1 MKIAVIG
8 GGPAGL
14 YFSILV
20 KKWNPAVRIDLFERN
35 APEDTFGWGVVFS
48 DKTLSYL
55 KSEDVP
61 TWQAITERFE
71 RWENVDIIHH
81 NEKVTVRGN
90 KFSGI
95 ARIEILHILQERCR
109 ELGVALHFRA
119 PVTDLAAFNSYDLI
133 VGADGVMSE
142 VRSQYEDCF
151 KPDLSTRTN
160 RYIWYGTRHLFHGL
174 TLTFRENSAGV
185 FAAHSYKFDKNTSTF
200 IVECDEET
208 WATAGFQDM
217 DEASTRRYLE
227 EVFHHD
233 LEGAELLSNNSKWL
247 NFVLVRNRHWWCDS
261 NSPSYGAERNRRG
274 LGGGPVDEG
283 TPPLTPPLSEE
294 GKGFV
299 VLLGDA
305 LATVHFSIG
314 SGTKLALEDAIAL
327 AHALKNNPLPLGEGR
342 VRDALIEF
350 EAKRRPV
357 VEEYQDAAYESLQLF
372 ENLKDY
378 MHLDPIPFAYKLM
391 TRSGKVD
398 RENLRRRDPEFVAK
412 YEEHQ
417 GA

>member
-14 YFSILV
+14 YFSLLV
-20 KKWNPAVRIDLFERN
+20 KKWRPDIEIDLFERN
-35 APEDTFGWGVVFS
+35 APDDTFGWGVVFS

-55 KSEDVP
+55 QAEDEP
-61 TWQAITERFE
+61 TYRAITDRFTM
-71 RWENVDIIHH
+71 WDNVDIVHRD
-81 NEKVTVRGN
+81 ETVTVRGN

-95 ARIEILHILQERCR
+95 ARIEILRILQERCT
-109 ELGVALHFRA
+109 ELGVKLHFRS
-119 PVTDLAAFNSYDLI
+119 PVADLSEFRNYELV

-142 VRSQYEDCF
+142 VRSQYESCF

-160 RYIWYGTRHLFHGL
+160 RYIWYGTRHLFKGL
-174 TLTFRENSAGV
+174 TLTFRENTAGV
-185 FAAHSYKFDKNTSTF
+185 FAAHSYQFDTTTSTF

-208 WATAGFQDM
+208 WTTAGFQDM

-227 EVFHHD
+227 DVFHLD
-233 LEGAELLSNNSKWL
+233 LHGAELLSNYSKWI
-247 NFVLVRNRHWWCDS
+247 NFVLVRNRHWWCGPG
-261 NSPSYGAERNRRG
+261 NSTA
-274 LGGGPVDEG
+274 G
-283 TPPLTPPLSEE
+283 TNI
-294 GKGFV
+294 

-314 SGTKLALEDAIAL
+314 SGTKLALEDSIAL
-327 AHALKNNPLPLGEGR
+327 FHALRLSER
-342 VRDALIEF
+342 VPDALLEF
-350 EAKRRPV
+350 EAARRPI
-357 VEEYQDAAYESLQLF
+357 VEEYQEAAYESLLLF

-398 RENLRRRDPEFVAK
+398 RENLRKRDPDFLK
-412 YEEHQ
+412 RYEEYVL
-417 GA
+417 